1 MEVDRR
7 KAALMSDDIG
17 HILSEWEFSEDRA
30 VRKIVGDDGKAKLQV
45 RLPLGIEQY
54 EMDGRPDGARP
65 NGYGSFLE
73 YYESRLRAHRVDQS
87 ADEDYS
93 LSHGDCRKLA
103 DEGLIYYYR
112 YVLFFQI
119 GDYIRT
125 VRDTQRN
132 LRMFDFVSAY
142 AADQSDRIGLE
153 QYRPYIIRMN
163 RVARALLAI
172 ESGRYTDATREVDEA
187 VQQIGRLE
195 EIDAPAFSFEK
206 QRSLTI
212 LRNMRKELEEKRPRT
227 VGERLEDQL
236 ADAVRAENYER
247 AAALRDRLREL
258 ERSAEDA

>member
-1 MEVDRR
+1 MG
-7 KAALMSDDIG
+7 DDIG
-17 HILSEWEFSEDRA
+17 HILSGWAFSEDRA
-30 VRKIVGDDGKAKLQV
+30 VRKIVGDDGKPKLQV

-65 NGYGSFLE
+65 NGYGSSLE
-73 YYESRLRAHRVDQS
+73 YYESRLRAHQVDHS
-87 ADEDYS
+87 TDESFS
-93 LSHGDCRKLA
+93 LAHDDCRKLA

-142 AADQSDRIGLE
+142 AAEDSDRIGLE

-163 RVARALLAI
+163 RVARALLAL
-172 ESGRYTDATREVDEA
+172 ETGRYKDAVKEVDEA
-187 VQQIGRLE
+187 VRQIERLE
-195 EIDAPAFSFEK
+195 EIDASTFSFEK

-227 VGERLEDQL
+227 VSERLEDQL

-247 AAALRDRLREL
+247 AASLRDRLRQL
-258 ERSAEDA
+258 EQSAENG